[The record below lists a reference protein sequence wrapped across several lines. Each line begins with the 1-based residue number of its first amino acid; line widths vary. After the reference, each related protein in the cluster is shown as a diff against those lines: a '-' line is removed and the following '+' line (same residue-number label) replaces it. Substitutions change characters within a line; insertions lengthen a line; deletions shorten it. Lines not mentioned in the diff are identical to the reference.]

1 VSTNRTFQ
9 GWAPDPFGL
18 HESRYFSDG
27 RPTKLVMDGGVE
39 SYDEPPSDTVD
50 PAALAHWPGGS
61 AAGAP
66 PAASAA
72 SGSGP
77 SFNGPDYVDSGFT
90 AAGGRS
96 RRGRYAAG
104 VIIAAA
110 AAAAGVLL
118 VDRSSP
124 RPSPVAFVTS
134 SLQRMTAAKTADISV
149 SGTIAAAGQ
158 SAVLGGTGQVNFATS
173 ATTISLSASSGG
185 RTATVLRAVLLNGKF
200 YIAVGKA
207 GSSLGKL
214 TGGREWIEVPASQS
228 SGAQGSAPIVTPT
241 MLKQPG
247 VTVRTLG
254 TRVVDGVNC
263 TGYAVTPSIPAPTV
277 SPTGGYTGSGVS
289 TVTVAGSVGGVFKNP
304 PTIAVWIDAQGF
316 VHEAGV
322 SLHTSIAIPANS
334 LRLLPGNTPNAIP
347 ASNSSLVPGSGQNVP
362 FSVNVTVDFTHLGTP
377 VTITAP
383 PPSDVTSLDT
393 VLQNIGTIATH

>member
-1 VSTNRTFQ
+1 MPTNRTLQ

-39 SYDEPPSDTVD
+39 SYDEPPSDTFD
-50 PAALAHWPGGS
+50 PAALADWPGDS

-66 PAASAA
+66 PAAGAT

-77 SFNGPDYVDSGFT
+77 SYNGPDYEDRGFT

-96 RRGRYAAG
+96 RRGLYTVG
-104 VIIAAA
+104 VMIAAV
-110 AAAAGVLL
+110 AAAAGVL
-118 VDRSSP
+118 VVNRSSSQ
-124 RPSPVAFVTS
+124 PSPVAFVTT
-134 SLQRMTAAKTADISV
+134 SLQRMTAVKTADIWV
-149 SGTIAAAGQ
+149 SGTIRAAGQ
-158 SAVLGGTGQVNFATS
+158 STALNGTGQVNFATS
-173 ATTISLSASSGG
+173 AMTISLSASTGG
-185 RTATVLRAVLLNGKF
+185 RTATVLRAVLLNGNF
-200 YIAVGKA
+200 YIAVGQA

-247 VTVRTLG
+247 VSVRAQG
-254 TRVVDGVNC
+254 SRVVDGVNC
-263 TGYAVTPSIPAPTV
+263 TGYAVTTSIHTHTV
-277 SPTGGYTGSGVS
+277 SPIVENTGSGLS
-289 TVTVAGSVGGVFKNP
+289 TVTVQGSLGGLFKNP
-304 PTIAVWIDAQGF
+304 PTITVWIDAQGF
-316 VHEAGV
+316 VHEAGFN
-322 SLHTSIAIPANS
+322 LQTSITIPANS
-334 LRLLPGNTPNAIP
+334 LSLLPGNSSNTIP
-347 ASNSSLVPGSGQNVP
+347 ASSSSSVPGGGPNVP
-362 FSVNVTVDFTHLGTP
+362 FSVNVTVDFTHLGTS

-393 VLQNIGTIATH
+393 LLQSIGTKAIR